1 MGDYSSSFE
10 NIYNGGMSSM
20 DPEGG
25 NFVGYRM
32 NAGTIGSPT
41 SVQTANQLKEVMT
54 RLREG
59 VKNVELQPLAEGVFD
74 QIPKQHFEEIR
85 QLMKISGAKT
95 SVHSP
100 IIDPAG
106 FGQQGYSDSQRVNAE
121 RQLNSIIEKSHL
133 LDPTGNIP
141 IVIHSSAGI
150 PGPEYTPGDVGKGEE
165 RFLVKRA
172 VYVDQETDKIVPVEE
187 ERKFYPEH
195 PEDFAKG
202 GTLLE
207 MNADDINRTQWR
219 DKFNNLNFFKSQADE
234 LQKDLMESVGSQ
246 GLMDIQP
253 KNEEEMKK
261 LFEENPDAYHKLGR
275 FNSFLQNGS
284 QTFRGLF
291 NTAYKYAGEGEEGD
305 KQREKLKKLAE
316 EWQKEQIEVLSKIN
330 NPYAQKFAISNLM
343 DKNIASLSEIT
354 YENAPQIFKPVEEFA
369 MDKAAET
376 FGNVAWNAFDKVA
389 KRDIDAT
396 PVLAIENMYQGM
408 AFSKAD
414 DMKKLVAKSREQFVE
429 NAVKKGMDRDAAEK
443 KAEKILGVTWDVG
456 HLNMMKKSGFED
468 KDVVSETEKIAPLV
482 KHVHLTDNFGYS
494 DSHLAPGMGNVPMK
508 EILEK
513 LEKNGKVG
521 EMRKIIEAGGFVQ
534 HFQKS
539 PHPWTMS
546 AFGSPIYGMKQGGYW
561 NQTSAIAPGGGYFG
575 SPLAYL
581 PEKHFQTY
589 GAGFSGLPEELGGQ
603 MPGTQSR
610 FTGTPNA

>member
-20 DPEGG
+20 DPNGG
-25 NFVGYRM
+25 NYVGYRM

-41 SVQTANQLKEVMT
+41 GVQTANQLKEVMT

-59 VKNVELQPLAEGVFD
+59 VKNVELQPLAEGIFD
-74 QIPKQHFEEIR
+74 TIPKQHFEEMR
-85 QLMKISGAKT
+85 QLMKISGAKA

-165 RFLVKRA
+165 RFLVTRA

-207 MNADDINRTQWR
+207 MNAEDINRTQWR
-219 DKFNNLNFFKSQADE
+219 DKFNNLNFSRSQADE
-234 LQKDLMESVGSQ
+234 LQKDLMESLGSQ

-253 KNEEEMKK
+253 KNDEEYEK
-261 LFEENPDAYHKLGR
+261 LVQDNPDAYNKLR
-275 FNSFLQNGS
+275 RLDSFLQNES

-305 KQREKLKKLAE
+305 KQREALKKLAE
-316 EWQKEQIEVLSKIN
+316 DWKKEQIQVVSKIN

-343 DKNIASLSEIT
+343 EKNIGNLHGIT
-354 YENAPQIFKPVEEFA
+354 SDNAPQIFKPVEEFA
-369 MDKAAET
+369 MEKAAET
-376 FGNVAWNAFDKVA
+376 FGNVAWNAYNKVA
-389 KRDIDAT
+389 KEDIDAT
-396 PVLAIENMYQGM
+396 PMLAIENMYQGM

-414 DMKKLVAKSREQFVE
+414 DMKKLVAKSREQFVD
-429 NAVKKGMDRDAAEK
+429 NAIKKGMDKDSAEE
-443 KAEKILGVTWDVG
+443 KAKRILGVTWDVG
-456 HLNMMKKSGFED
+456 HLNMMKKAGFED
-468 KDVVSETEKIAPLV
+468 KDVISETEKIAPLV
-482 KHVHLTDNFGYS
+482 KHVHLTDNFGFS

-513 LEKNGKVG
+513 LEKGGKIG
-521 EMRKIIEAGGFVQ
+521 EMRKIIEAGAFVQ

-546 AFGSPIYGMKQGGYW
+546 AFGSSIYGMKQEGYW
-561 NQTSAIAPGGGYFG
+561 NQTMAMSPGGGYFG
-575 SPLAYL
+575 GYGTTL
-581 PEKHFQTY
+581 PDKHFQTY
-589 GAGFSGLPEELGGQ
+589 GAGFSGLPQELGGQ
-603 MPGTQSR
+603 MGGTRSG
-610 FTGTPNA
+610 FSGTPNA